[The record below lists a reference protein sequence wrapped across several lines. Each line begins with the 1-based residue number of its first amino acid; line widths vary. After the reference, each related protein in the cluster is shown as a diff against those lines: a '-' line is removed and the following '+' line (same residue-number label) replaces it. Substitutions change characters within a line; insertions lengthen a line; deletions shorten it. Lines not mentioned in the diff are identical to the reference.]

1 MRCVIFGAAP
11 ITDYAYYRDKISD
24 KDFVIC
30 ADGGLKHAEA
40 IGRNP
45 DLILGDFDSYRE
57 KVSHQEVVFYP
68 SEKDDTDM
76 GLAVKYALTHGMKE
90 LCIFGGLNGRLD
102 HTIANIHLLKYALD
116 CGARAYLMDENM
128 FVTVFEGEYAIR
140 RNEYKYIS
148 ALPFGGSVTGITYEG
163 LKYPLKNAVFETGDP
178 YGVSNEMILD
188 TAKMTIQSGTML
200 LIMTKDIG

>member
-11 ITDYAYYRDKISD
+11 IPDYSYYRGKISD

-40 IGRNP
+40 IGIVP

-57 KVSHQEVVFYP
+57 KVSCQEAVFYP

-76 GLAVKYALTHGMKE
+76 GLAVKYALAHE
-90 LCIFGGLNGRLD
+90 CREICIFGGLNGRLD
-102 HTIANIHLLKYALD
+102 HTVANIHLLKYALD
-116 CGARAYLMDENM
+116 SGARACLMDENM
-128 FVTVFEGEYAIR
+128 FVTVFEGEYTIR

-148 ALPFGGSVTGITYEG
+148 ALPFGGRVTGITYEG
-163 LKYPLKNAVFETGDP
+163 LKYPLKDAVFEIGDP
-178 YGVSNEMILD
+178 YGVSNEMILE
-188 TAKMTIQSGTML
+188 TAKMTVQTGTVL
-200 LIMTKDIG
+200 LIMTKDIK

>member
-11 ITDYAYYRDKISD
+11 IPDYGYYLDKLRDD
-24 KDFVIC
+24 DFVIC

-40 IGRNP
+40 LGRTP
-45 DLILGDFDSYRE
+45 DLILGDFDSYKE
-57 KVSHQEVVFYP
+57 KIPKKEAVFFP

-128 FVTVFEGEYAIR
+128 FVTVFEGEYTIR

>member
-1 MRCVIFGAAP
+1 
-11 ITDYAYYRDKISD
+11 
-24 KDFVIC
+24 
-30 ADGGLKHAEA
+30 
-40 IGRNP
+40 
-45 DLILGDFDSYRE
+45 
-57 KVSHQEVVFYP
+57 
-68 SEKDDTDM
+68 M

-90 LCIFGGLNGRLD
+90 LCIVGGLNGRLD

-148 ALPFGGSVTGITYEG
+148 ALPFGGNVTGITYEG

-188 TAKMTIQSGTML
+188 TAKMKIQSGTML
-200 LIMTKDIG
+200 LIMTNDIG